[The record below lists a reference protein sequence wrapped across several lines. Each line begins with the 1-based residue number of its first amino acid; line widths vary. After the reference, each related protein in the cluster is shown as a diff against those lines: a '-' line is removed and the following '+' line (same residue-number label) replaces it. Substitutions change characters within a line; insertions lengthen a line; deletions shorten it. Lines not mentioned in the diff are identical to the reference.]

1 MCFYHPSCK
10 KGYAFL
16 QRPLL
21 KKDGSFLIFC
31 SWVVF
36 LVVFSSRTKPLI
48 APPVQASDTKPA
60 ASSAKAGDLKKK
72 KKRAICCLSLYLT
85 TVCTF

>member
-60 ASSAKAGDLKKK
+60 ASSPTAGSQKEEKMG
-72 KKRAICCLSLYLT
+72 YLLFKF
-85 TVCTF
+85 VSY

>member
-36 LVVFSSRTKPLI
+36 FGDWVYEVKPFT
-48 APPVQASDTKPA
+48 APPVQECDAMPA
-60 ASSAKAGDLKKK
+60 DGSAVAGDPKIKN
-72 KKRAICCLSLYLT
+72 
-85 TVCTF
+85 

>member
-1 MCFYHPSCK
+1 MCFYHPSYK

-36 LVVFSSRTKPLI
+36 LVVFSSRAKHLI
-48 APPVQASDTKPA
+48 AQPVEGSDTMPA
-60 ASSAKAGDLKKK
+60 ASSKKAGDLKRRKNG
-72 KKRAICCLSLYLT
+72 IF
-85 TVCTF
+85 VV